1 MNMKAMIDGQLLLQK
16 GVSTK
21 IRRKKTASRKIKIGP
36 RHLDNLDESD
46 ESDCE
51 IMRLS
56 DDGDVEQFLVK
67 RPK

>member
-1 MNMKAMIDGQLLLQK
+1 M
-16 GVSTK
+16 
-21 IRRKKTASRKIKIGP
+21 
-36 RHLDNLDESD
+36 DESD

-67 RPK
+67 RPKHGAKMGGR